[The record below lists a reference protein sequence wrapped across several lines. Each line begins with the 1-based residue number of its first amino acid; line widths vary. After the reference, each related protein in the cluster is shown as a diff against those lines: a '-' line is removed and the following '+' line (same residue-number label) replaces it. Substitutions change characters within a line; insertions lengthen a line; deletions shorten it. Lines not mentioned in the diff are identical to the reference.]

1 MASLLEIN
9 LRNILRQAYLPDKGT
24 VVNDAPVLHDHAC
37 KSGCRGQ
44 IRPRIQ
50 LFQTLLNFALLL
62 WLNSINPALATDI
75 VRQEPP
81 FAMHTQAIHAP
92 YIPSLPAT
100 QRWKLCIV
108 FPHIKDAYWLA
119 VNYGMVQE
127 AQRLGVELR
136 FLEAGGYLNL
146 QTQRAL
152 VKTCVSDHQT
162 QALILGTVSFNGL
175 SGLIVEAARRIPI
188 LATVND
194 INNKGIAAKVGVSWY
209 DMGHLT
215 GEYLVAHLPPGSGQV
230 AIAWFP
236 GPRGAGWVPF
246 VDRGFR
252 DAISGSPIVI
262 AATRWGDT
270 DKALQRNLVQDVLD
284 EHPKVSYLVGNALMA
299 EAAISVLRE
308 RKLLGKVQLI
318 SSYFTPAVYRG
329 ISRGRILAAPT
340 DSPVLQG
347 RLSVAQAVDLL
358 EGRKPALHLGP
369 AVEMVDQ
376 ESLPSIKL
384 EDSMPPPTFSPQ
396 FRFLPIS
403 TN

>member
-1 MASLLEIN
+1 M
-9 LRNILRQAYLPDKGT
+9 QP
-24 VVNDAPVLHDHAC
+24 
-37 KSGCRGQ
+37 
-44 IRPRIQ
+44 
-50 LFQTLLNFALLL
+50 FQTLLNFALAL
-62 WLNSINPALATDI
+62 WLGSINPALATDV

-81 FAMHTQAIHAP
+81 FAARAQAVRAP
-92 YIPSLPAT
+92 YVPSLPAT
-100 QRWKLCIV
+100 RRWKLCIV

-146 QTQRAL
+146 QTQRAQ
-152 VKTCVSDHQT
+152 VKTCASDHQT

-175 SGLIVEAARRIPI
+175 SDLIVEAAHRIPV
-188 LATVND
+188 LAAVND

-209 DMGHLT
+209 DMGRLT
-215 GEYLVAHLPPGSGQV
+215 GEYLVAHLPSGGGQV

-236 GPRGAGWVPF
+236 GPHDAGWVPF
-246 VDRGFR
+246 VDHGFR
-252 DAISGSPIVI
+252 EAISGSPIVI

-308 RKLLGKVQLI
+308 RKLQDKVQLI

-347 RLSVAQAVDLL
+347 RLSIAQAVDLL
-358 EGRKPALHLGP
+358 EGRAPARQLGP

-376 ESLPSIKL
+376 NSLSTIDL
-384 EDSMPPPTFSPQ
+384 GDSLPPPTFSPQ
-396 FRFLPIS
+396 FRFRPIS

>member
-1 MASLLEIN
+1 M
-9 LRNILRQAYLPDKGT
+9 
-24 VVNDAPVLHDHAC
+24 
-37 KSGCRGQ
+37 
-44 IRPRIQ
+44 RPR
-50 LFQTLLNFALLL
+50 FQRFQAMLSIALLI
-62 WLNSINPALATDI
+62 WLNLMNPALATEI

-81 FAMHTQAIHAP
+81 FASHAQSIRSP
-92 YIPSLPAT
+92 YVPSLPAT

-136 FLEAGGYLNL
+136 FLEAGGYPNL
-146 QTQRAL
+146 QTQRAQFT
-152 VKTCVSDHQT
+152 TCASDHQT
-162 QALILGTVSFNGL
+162 DALILGTVSFNGL
-175 SGLIVEAARRIPI
+175 SDLIVKAARRMPI

-194 INNKGIAAKVGVSWY
+194 INNEGISAKVGVSWY
-209 DMGHLT
+209 DMGRLT
-215 GEYLVAHLPPGSGQV
+215 GEYLVANLAPGGQRV

-252 DAISGSPIVI
+252 EAISGSPIVI

-284 EHPKVSYLVGNALMA
+284 EYPKVSYLLGNALMA

-308 RKLLGKVQLI
+308 RKLQGKVQVI
-318 SSYFTPAVYRG
+318 STYFTPAVYRG

-347 RLSVAQAVDLL
+347 RLSIAQAVDLL
-358 EGRKPALHLGP
+358 EGREPARQLGP
-369 AVEMVDQ
+369 AVEVVDQ
-376 ESLPSIKL
+376 ENLPKIDLGDSL
-384 EDSMPPPTFSPQ
+384 PPPTFSPQ
-396 FRFLPIS
+396 FRFLPIF
-403 TN
+403 TK